1 MFDAS
6 FGPYTLSVGRV
17 HEKQYSPP
25 VTTWCVK
32 REGHPTVG
40 LTHFETIILWCL
52 AREPG
57 AVVHRDEIFKVMYA
71 DRVPPSSNGIE
82 VLIRRIRRKLDP
94 VGDLKLIKTVRGR
107 GYQLRNNWQEVKIP
121 HEEKAA

>member
-6 FGPYTLSVGRV
+6 FGPYVLNGNKGSVARDGLLV
-17 HEKQYSPP
+17 AH
-25 VTTWCVK
+25 
-32 REGHPTVG
+32 

-57 AVVHRDEIFKVMYA
+57 TVVHRDEIFKVMYA

-94 VGDLKLIKTVRGR
+94 IGDLNLIKTVRGK
-107 GYQLRNNWQEVKIP
+107 GYQLRNDWPQVTQEQ
-121 HEEKAA
+121 AA

>member
-6 FGPYTLSVGRV
+6 FGPYILDGIKGTV
-17 HEKQYSPP
+17 E
-25 VTTWCVK
+25 
-32 REGHPTVG
+32 REGWPPVG

-57 AVVHRDEIFKVMYA
+57 AVVHRDEIFRVMYA

-94 VGDLKLIKTVRGR
+94 IGDLDLIKTVRGH
-107 GYQLRNNWQEVKIP
+107 GYQLRNDWPQVTQE
-121 HEEKAA
+121 EARADTQAA